1 MLVLTKK
8 QYDIEEP
15 IQIKGEDGNLIVDY
29 IMRITPDE
37 KLEIQNLIFDEEDV
51 KNGRLMSK
59 LQKEEKLEEL
69 EKLEAKVLEQSK
81 KREEKFEELV
91 FKDQKDIIKEKVGE
105 SVYLDLVN
113 MIFDFFVK
121 TFADK
126 RASQVNTL
134 TTHLRKIT
142 NN

>member
-15 IQIKGEDGNLIVDY
+15 IQIKSEDGDLLIDY
-29 IMRITPDE
+29 VMRITPDE

>member
-15 IQIKGEDGNLIVDY
+15 IQIKGENEELLVDY
-29 IMRITPDE
+29 IMKITPEE
-37 KLEIQNLIFDEEDV
+37 KLEIQNLIFDENVV
-51 KNGRLMSK
+51 KDGRLMSK
-59 LQKEEKLEEL
+59 FQKEEKLEEL
-69 EKLEAKVLEQSK
+69 EELEAKVLEEAK
-81 KREEKFEELV
+81 KRQEKFEQLI
-91 FKDQKDIIKEKVGE
+91 FKEQKDIIKEKVGE
-105 SVYLDLVN
+105 SVYLDLVD
-113 MIFDFFVK
+113 MILDFFVK

-126 RASQVNTL
+126 RASQINTL

>member
-15 IQIKGEDGNLIVDY
+15 IQIKGEDGNLLVDY
-29 IMRITPDE
+29 VMKITPDE

-81 KREEKFEELV
+81 KREERFEEIV
-91 FKDQKDIIKEKVGE
+91 FKDQKDIIKEKIGE

>member
-15 IQIKGEDGNLIVDY
+15 IQIKGEDGNLLVDY
-29 IMRITPDE
+29 VMKITPDE

-59 LQKEEKLEEL
+59 LQKEEKLDEL
-69 EKLEAKVLEQSK
+69 EELEAKVLDQSK
-81 KREEKFEELV
+81 KREERFEELV

-105 SVYLDLVN
+105 SVYLDLVD
-113 MIFDFFVK
+113 MVFDFFVK

-126 RASQVNTL
+126 KASQINTL

>member
-15 IQIKGEDGNLIVDY
+15 IQIKSEDGNLIVDY
-29 IMRITPDE
+29 VMRITPDE

-59 LQKEEKLEEL
+59 LQKEEKLDEL
-69 EKLEAKVLEQSK
+69 EELEAKVLEQSK
-81 KREEKFEELV
+81 KREERFEEIV
-91 FKDQKDIIKEKVGE
+91 FKGQKDIIKEKVGE

>member
-15 IQIKGEDGNLIVDY
+15 IQIKGEDGNLLVDY
-29 IMRITPDE
+29 VMKITPDE

-126 RASQVNTL
+126 RASQINTL

-142 NN
+142 NK

>member
-15 IQIKGEDGNLIVDY
+15 IQIKGEDGNLLVDY
-29 IMRITPDE
+29 VMKITPDE

-59 LQKEEKLEEL
+59 LQKEEKLDEL
-69 EKLEAKVLEQSK
+69 EELEAKVLEQSK
-81 KREEKFEELV
+81 KREERFEEIV
-91 FKDQKDIIKEKVGE
+91 FKGQKDIIKEKVGE

-126 RASQVNTL
+126 RASQINTL

>member
-29 IMRITPDE
+29 VMRITPDE

-59 LQKEEKLEEL
+59 LQKEEKLDEL
-69 EKLEAKVLEQSK
+69 EELEAKVLEQSK
-81 KREEKFEELV
+81 KREERFEEIV
-91 FKDQKDIIKEKVGE
+91 FKGQKDIIKEKVGE

>member
-15 IQIKGEDGNLIVDY
+15 IQIKGEDGNLLVDY
-29 IMRITPDE
+29 VMKITPDE
-37 KLEIQNLIFDEEDV
+37 KLEIQNLIFDEDDV

-59 LQKEEKLEEL
+59 LQKEEKLDEL
-69 EKLEAKVLEQSK
+69 EELEAKVLEQSK
-81 KREEKFEELV
+81 KREERFEEIV
-91 FKDQKDIIKEKVGE
+91 FKGQKDIIKEKVGE

-126 RASQVNTL
+126 QASQVNTL

>member
-15 IQIKGEDGNLIVDY
+15 IQIKGEDGNLLVDY
-29 IMRITPDE
+29 VMKITPDE

-59 LQKEEKLEEL
+59 LQKEEKLDEL
-69 EKLEAKVLEQSK
+69 EELEAKVLEQSK
-81 KREEKFEELV
+81 KREERFEELV
-91 FKDQKDIIKEKVGE
+91 FKDQKDIIKQKVGE
-105 SVYLDLVN
+105 SVYLDLMN

-126 RASQVNTL
+126 KASQINTL

-142 NN
+142 NK

>member
-59 LQKEEKLEEL
+59 LQKEEKLDEL
-69 EKLEAKVLEQSK
+69 EELEAKVLEQSK

>member
-15 IQIKGEDGNLIVDY
+15 IQIKGEDGNLLVDY
-29 IMRITPDE
+29 VMKITPDE

-59 LQKEEKLEEL
+59 LQKEEKLDEL
-69 EKLEAKVLEQSK
+69 EELEAKVLEQSK
-81 KREEKFEELV
+81 KREERFEEIV
-91 FKDQKDIIKEKVGE
+91 FKGQKDIIKEKVGE

>member
-37 KLEIQNLIFDEEDV
+37 KLEIQNLIFNEEDV

-59 LQKEEKLEEL
+59 LQKEEKLDEL
-69 EKLEAKVLEQSK
+69 EELEAKVLEQSK
-81 KREEKFEELV
+81 KREERFEEIV
-91 FKDQKDIIKEKVGE
+91 FKGQKDIIKEKVGE

-121 TFADK
+121 AFADK

>member
-15 IQIKGEDGNLIVDY
+15 IQIKGEDGNLLVDY

-59 LQKEEKLEEL
+59 LQKEEKLDEL
-69 EKLEAKVLEQSK
+69 EELEAKVLEQSK

-121 TFADK
+121 TCADK

>member
-15 IQIKGEDGNLIVDY
+15 IQIKGEDGNLLVDY
-29 IMRITPDE
+29 VMKITPDE
-37 KLEIQNLIFDEEDV
+37 KLEIQKLIFDEEDV

-59 LQKEEKLEEL
+59 LQKEEKLDEL
-69 EKLEAKVLEQSK
+69 EALEAKVLEQSK
-81 KREEKFEELV
+81 KREERFEEIV
-91 FKDQKDIIKEKVGE
+91 FKDQKDIIKEKIGE

>member
-1 MLVLTKK
+1 MLILTKK

-15 IQIKGEDGNLIVDY
+15 IQIKGENGELLVDY
-29 IMRITPDE
+29 IMKITPEE
-37 KLEIQNLIFDEEDV
+37 KLEIQNLIFDENDV
-51 KNGRLMSK
+51 KSGRLMSK
-59 LQKEEKLEEL
+59 FQKEEKFEEL
-69 EKLEAKVLEQSK
+69 EELEAKVLEEAK
-81 KREEKFEELV
+81 KRQEKFEQLI

-105 SVYLDLVN
+105 SIYLDLVD
-113 MIFDFFVK
+113 MILDFFVK

-126 RASQVNTL
+126 RASQINTL